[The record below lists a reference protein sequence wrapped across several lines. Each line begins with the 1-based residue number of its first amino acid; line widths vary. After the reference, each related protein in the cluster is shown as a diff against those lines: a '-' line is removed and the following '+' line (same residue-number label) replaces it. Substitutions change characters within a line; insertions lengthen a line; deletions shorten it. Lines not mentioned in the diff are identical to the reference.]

1 MCRPC
6 RQDVTRCGRGSERL
20 HPGMSQFFSIHPDN
34 PQPRLIK
41 RAAEIIRGGG
51 IVVYPT
57 DSCYALGCHIGDK
70 TAMERIRVIRGIDDR
85 HHLTLVC
92 RDLSELA
99 AYARVDN
106 QQFRL
111 LKAATPGSYVFI
123 LEATRELPKR
133 LQHPKRR
140 TVGLRIPDHPVVNAL
155 LTELGEPIL
164 SSTLLLPGDEFPH
177 TDANEIRERLEHLVD
192 LVLDGG
198 SCGIEPST
206 VVDLTGPA
214 PVVVREGKGS
224 LAPFGL

>member
-1 MCRPC
+1 
-6 RQDVTRCGRGSERL
+6 
-20 HPGMSQFFSIHPDN
+20 MSQYFAIHPQN
-34 PQPRLIK
+34 PQARLIR
-41 RAAEIIRGGG
+41 RAADIIRSGG
-51 IVVYPT
+51 IIVYPT

-70 TAMERIRVIRGIDDR
+70 TAMERVRAIRGVDAR

-99 AYARVDN
+99 TYAKVDN
-106 QQFRL
+106 SQFRL

-140 TVGLRIPDHPVVNAL
+140 TIGLRIPAHPVVDAL
-155 LTELGEPIL
+155 LAELGEPIL
-164 SSTLLLPGDEFPH
+164 SSTLLLPGDELPH
-177 TDANEIRERLEHLVD
+177 TDAAEIRERLEHRVE

-206 VVDLTGPA
+206 VVDLTGVKPQL
-214 PVVVREGKGS
+214 VRVGKGV
-224 LAPFGL
+224 LGPLGL

>member
-1 MCRPC
+1 
-6 RQDVTRCGRGSERL
+6 
-20 HPGMSQFFSIHPDN
+20 MSQFFSIHPEN

-41 RAAEIIRGGG
+41 QAAEIIRGGG

-70 TAMERIRVIRGIDDR
+70 AAMERIRRIRGIDDR

-111 LKAATPGSYVFI
+111 LKTATPGSYVFI

-140 TVGLRIPDHPVVNAL
+140 TIGLRIPDHPVVNAL
-155 LTELGEPIL
+155 LTECP
-164 SSTLLLPGDEFPH
+164 
-177 TDANEIRERLEHLVD
+177 
-192 LVLDGG
+192 
-198 SCGIEPST
+198 
-206 VVDLTGPA
+206 
-214 PVVVREGKGS
+214 
-224 LAPFGL
+224 

>member
-1 MCRPC
+1 
-6 RQDVTRCGRGSERL
+6 
-20 HPGMSQFFSIHPDN
+20 MSQFFSIHPDN
-34 PQPRLIK
+34 PQPRLIR
-41 RAAEIIRGGG
+41 RAAEIIREGG

-70 TAMERIRVIRGIDDR
+70 AAVERIRKIRGVDDR
-85 HHLTLVC
+85 HHLSLVC

-106 QQFRL
+106 RQFRL

-140 TVGLRIPDHPVVNAL
+140 TIGLRIPDHPVVNAL
-155 LTELGEPIL
+155 LAELGEPIL
-164 SSTLLLPGDEFPH
+164 SSTLLLPGDEMPH
-177 TDANEIRERLEHLVD
+177 TDAEEIRSLLEHQVELI
-192 LVLDGG
+192 LDGG

-206 VVDLTGPA
+206 VIDLTGPE
-214 PVVVREGKGS
+214 PVVTRAGKGS
-224 LAPFGL
+224 LAPFGF

>member
-1 MCRPC
+1 
-6 RQDVTRCGRGSERL
+6 
-20 HPGMSQFFSIHPDN
+20 MSQFFSIHPDN

-41 RAAEIIRGGG
+41 RAAEIIRAGG
-51 IVVYPT
+51 IIVYPT

-70 TAMERIRVIRGIDDR
+70 DAMARMRAIRGVDAR
-85 HHLTLVC
+85 HHFALVC

-99 AYARVDN
+99 SYAQVDN
-106 QQFRL
+106 SQFRL
-111 LKAATPGSYVFI
+111 IKATTPGSYVFI

-140 TVGLRIPDHPVVNAL
+140 TIGLRIPEHPVVDAL
-155 LTELGEPIL
+155 LAELGEPIL
-164 SSTLLLPGDEFPH
+164 SSTLLLPGDALPH
-177 TDANEIRERLEHLVD
+177 TDAHEIRELLEHRVD
-192 LVLDGG
+192 LILDGG

-214 PVVVREGKGS
+214 PVVTRAGKGS

>member
-1 MCRPC
+1 
-6 RQDVTRCGRGSERL
+6 
-20 HPGMSQFFSIHPDN
+20 MSQFFAIHPDN
-34 PQPRLIK
+34 PQARLIR
-41 RAAEIIRGGG
+41 RAADIIRSGG
-51 IVVYPT
+51 IIVYPT

-70 TAMERIRVIRGIDDR
+70 AAMERIRAIRGVDAR

-99 AYARVDN
+99 TYAKVDN
-106 QQFRL
+106 SQFRL

-140 TVGLRIPDHPVVNAL
+140 TIGLRIPDHPVVDAL
-155 LTELGEPIL
+155 LMELGEPIL
-164 SSTLLLPGDEFPH
+164 SSTLLLPGDELPH
-177 TDANEIRERLEHLVD
+177 TDAAEIRERLEHQVE

-206 VVDLTGPA
+206 VVDLTGAEPLL
-214 PVVVREGKGS
+214 VRAGKGA
-224 LAPFGL
+224 LAPLGL